1 MGNQFYIL
9 GARNSFSHFKTI
21 VDFFKILFDIL
32 KKNHHFVRAELF
44 YMAAYEIEI
53 ILNRQLAD
61 CLSIPV
67 FITDTN
73 GNLIF
78 YNEPAEV
85 ILGKR
90 FEDTGEMPVEQWSA
104 DFKPVD
110 EKGQMLPPDELP
122 LVKTLRD
129 ATPYHKCFG
138 IISMEGKIQK
148 ISVTSYPI
156 IGRTGK
162 MLGAVAIFWKSTD
175 E

>member
-1 MGNQFYIL
+1 
-9 GARNSFSHFKTI
+9 
-21 VDFFKILFDIL
+21 
-32 KKNHHFVRAELF
+32 
-44 YMAAYEIEI
+44 MAAYEIEI

-67 FITDTN
+67 FITDTV

-78 YNEPAEV
+78 YNEPAEE

-90 FEDTGEMPVEQWSA
+90 FEETGEMPVEQWSTE
-104 DFKPVD
+104 FKPVD
-110 EKGQMLPPDELP
+110 EYGVVLPPAELP
-122 LVKTLRD
+122 LVKTLTNSK
-129 ATPYHKCFG
+129 AYHKSFWIESLKG
-138 IISMEGKIQK
+138 DNQQ

-162 MLGAVAIFWKSTD
+162 MIGAVAIFWKLTD